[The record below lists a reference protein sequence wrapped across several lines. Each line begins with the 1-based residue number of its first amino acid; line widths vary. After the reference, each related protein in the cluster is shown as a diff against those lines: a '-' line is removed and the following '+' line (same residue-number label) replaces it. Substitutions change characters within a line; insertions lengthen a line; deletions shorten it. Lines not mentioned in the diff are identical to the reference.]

1 MTRPSIRIR
10 STSTAA
16 KATWTRPWRRSAIAS
31 AADIPPLKF
40 GFNTGAGHEPR
51 VAFLAEAW
59 SQAFGLKTD
68 QIGSEFSVFLTQ
80 RTAGEYDIAR
90 DAWGA
95 DYPHANNQLGGNFT
109 CGGGNNNS
117 QYCNPAFDALLL
129 QAAVEPDPAKQADLY
144 KQAGKILAD
153 DAADLPLL
161 YRDFAT
167 VVKPWVD
174 GEIVTPIDHNNPG
187 DKFAETIKI
196 LKH

>member
-1 MTRPSIRIR
+1 MSRVSPSWPRRGVRPSV
-10 STSTAA
+10 S
-16 KATWTRPWRRSAIAS
+16 
-31 AADIPPLKF
+31 KF
-40 GFNTGAGHEPR
+40 
-51 VAFLAEAW
+51 
-59 SQAFGLKTD
+59 D
-68 QIGSEFSVFLTQ
+68 QIGTEFSVFLTQ

-95 DYPHANNQLGGNFT
+95 DYPHANNQLDGNFT

-117 QYCNPAFDALLL
+117 QYCNPAFDDLLK
-129 QAAVEPDPAKQADLY
+129 QAATELDLDKQNELY
-144 KQAGKILAD
+144 SQAQKILAD

-187 DKFAETIKI
+187 DKFVETIRI
-196 LKH
+196 LAH